1 MDNIIE
7 SAIKKLESVAIDP
20 FPTLNP
26 ILGVIL
32 KPEDKE
38 AQSYLR
44 SLEKNAAKY
53 KSVIKTGFCD
63 NTQDA
68 SLQIRQWAQDSRIN
82 GIIIISSYDK
92 ATQSL
97 YDMIP
102 MRLDVDGLSYKSIGR
117 LYGSDDPIAYRKAPC
132 TAVACLK
139 IIQELYGSKLEGLKI
154 AVIGRSMRVGRPL
167 AELLIQQ
174 NCTVTLY
181 HSKSNLS
188 SWLGYNDVIVSAI
201 GKPKYWNRK
210 NLKPAAKY
218 LIDVGINFDSEGKLC
233 GDIDAKDFEDSAAY
247 ISPVPNGVGAV
258 TNTVLF
264 AKLYANKRDFFGV
277 DMQ

>member
-1 MDNIIE
+1 MDKIIE

-26 ILGVIL
+26 TLGVIL
-32 KPEDKE
+32 KSEDEE

-44 SLEKNAAKY
+44 SLGKNAAKY
-53 KSVIKTGFCD
+53 QSVIRTSFCD

-68 SLQIRQWAQDSRIN
+68 SLQIRKWAQDSNIN
-82 GIIIISSYDK
+82 GIIIISNYGK

-102 MRLDVDGLSYKSIGR
+102 MRLDIDGLSCKSIGR
-117 LYGSDDPIAYRKAPC
+117 LYGSNDPIAYRKAPC
-132 TAVACLK
+132 TAAACLK
-139 IIQELYGSKLEGLKI
+139 IIQELYDNNLEGLKI

-181 HSKSNLS
+181 HSKSNINN
-188 SWLGYNDVIVSAI
+188 WLGYNDVIVSAI
-201 GKPKYWNRK
+201 GKPKYWNKK
-210 NLKPAAKY
+210 NLKPAAKH
-218 LIDVGINFDSEGKLC
+218 LIDVGINFDNQGNLC
-233 GDIDAKDFEDSAAY
+233 GDIDIKDFEDSVAY

-264 AKLYANKRDFFGV
+264 AKLYANKRDFLGV
-277 DMQ
+277 EA

>member
-1 MDNIIE
+1 
-7 SAIKKLESVAIDP
+7 
-20 FPTLNP
+20 
-26 ILGVIL
+26 
-32 KPEDKE
+32 
-38 AQSYLR
+38 
-44 SLEKNAAKY
+44 
-53 KSVIKTGFCD
+53 
-63 NTQDA
+63 
-68 SLQIRQWAQDSRIN
+68 
-82 GIIIISSYDK
+82 
-92 ATQSL
+92 
-97 YDMIP
+97 MIP

-167 AELLIQQ
+167 AELLVQQ

-188 SWLGYNDVIVSAI
+188 SWLGYNDVVVSAI

-210 NLKPAAKY
+210 N